1 MKTKNIKH
9 NVHAILKTLVSI
21 FLLTSLHS
29 CEDFLEADD
38 PFGQIPQQ
46 EVFEDEA
53 TATAALTTLYA
64 KLRDEVLLT
73 GGTSGL
79 SIYMGLYADEL
90 DLFGTTWVTL
100 NDLYNHQIIASN
112 LTVQNNWNNAYN
124 LIFMTNS
131 VLEGLEA
138 SASIND
144 DLKNHL
150 RGEALF
156 IRAFIHFYLTNLHGD
171 LPYITSTDY
180 RINKDVNRLPV
191 NQVYEQLI
199 TDLSE
204 AKALLNENYIG
215 AERTR
220 ANSLAA
226 SALMARVLLYMG
238 RWQEAELESTLVIN
252 HTGLYNLEPL
262 IENEFLVNSSSA
274 ILQFKPKI
282 LGGNTQEASTFI
294 FSSVP
299 PPFVALTNNLVE
311 AFEENDLRKSLWI
324 GELSDGTQTWYY
336 PNKYKESFN
345 TGTSLEYA
353 IVLRL
358 AEQYLIRAEARAQQ
372 NNIPGAQQDLN
383 VLRQRAGLEN
393 TTATTQNELLEAVL
407 NERRFELFTEHGH
420 RWFDIKR
427 RNVADQI
434 LSPLKPSWKPTNI
447 LWPVPEAD
455 ILLNP
460 NLLPQNPGY

>member
-1 MKTKNIKH
+1 MLSIC
-9 NVHAILKTLVSI
+9 ILFT
-21 FLLTSLHS
+21 FLS
-29 CEDFLEADD
+29 CEDFLEAED
-38 PFGQIPQQ
+38 PFGQIPNTV
-46 EVFEDEA
+46 VFEDEA

-79 SIYMGLYADEL
+79 NIYMGLYADEL
-90 DLFGTTWVTL
+90 DLYGSNWGSL
-100 NDLYNHQIIASN
+100 EDLYQHQIIPSN
-112 LTVQNNWNNAYN
+112 LTVQSNWNKAYN

-138 SASIND
+138 SSSLKD

-180 RINKDVNRLPV
+180 RINKDVSRLPV
-191 NQVYEQLI
+191 NEVYEKLI

-204 AKALLNENYIG
+204 AKALLNVNYIG

-226 SALMARVLLYMG
+226 SALMARIYLYRG
-238 RWQEAELESTLVIN
+238 RWQEAEVESTLVIN
-252 HTGLYNLEPL
+252 HTGSYNLEPL

-274 ILQFKPKI
+274 ILQFKPKNA
-282 LGGNTQEASTFI
+282 GSNTQEASTFI

-299 PPFVALTNNLVE
+299 PPFVALSNDLVE

-324 GELSDGTQTWYY
+324 GELSDGNQTWYY

-345 TGTSLEYA
+345 TGTSLEYT

-358 AEQYLIRAEARAQQ
+358 AEQYLIRAEARAQL
-372 NNIPGAQQDLN
+372 NNSPGAQQDLN
-383 VLRQRAGLEN
+383 LLRQRAGLEN
-393 TTATTQNELLEAVL
+393 TTATTQNELLEAVV

-427 RNVADQI
+427 RNLAGQI
-434 LSPLKPSWKPTNI
+434 LSPLKPGWKPNNI

-455 ILLNP
+455 LLINP
-460 NLLPQNPGY
+460 NLAPQNPGY